1 MHASRSQ
8 EPFACVECGTR
19 MERVQSVPVLQ
30 SLAGH
35 TAHRCGQ
42 CGHILL
48 VQDHAAAWNPGWL
61 SSWDCGGAITC
72 AALV

>member
-1 MHASRSQ
+1 
-8 EPFACVECGTR
+8 

-35 TAHRCGQ
+35 TVYRCDG

-48 VQDHAAAWNPGWL
+48 VQEERAGEWSAEWL
-61 SSWDCGGAITC
+61 NSISLECGGAITC